1 MNAYQTFS
9 SPIGKIT
16 LVANSTHLIALYVGD
31 EMMPMLKDAKKAD
44 KHPVLEMTK
53 KQLKEYFA
61 GERKDFD
68 LPLAPNGTEF
78 QNKAWRAL
86 TKIPYGKVW
95 SYGKQAEYLKS
106 PNAQRAVGGANGK
119 NPIPVIIPC
128 HRVVGSTGKL
138 TGFSGGMEMKIFLL
152 QLEGHKVDPRGLKL
166 LNS

>member
-1 MNAYQTFS
+1 MKAFQTLS

-16 LVANSTHLIALYVGD
+16 LVANDTHLLALYVGE
-31 EMMPMLKDAKKAD
+31 EMKPMLEGAKKAD
-44 KHPVLEMTK
+44 KHPVLAMTK
-53 KQLKEYFA
+53 KQLKEYFD
-61 GERKDFD
+61 GERKNFD

-78 QNKAWRAL
+78 QNKAWKAL

-152 QLEGHKVDPRGLKL
+152 QLEGHKVDPSGLKL
-166 LNS
+166 L

>member
-1 MNAYQTFS
+1 MKAFQTLS

-16 LVANSTHLIALYVGD
+16 LVANDTHLIALYVGE
-31 EMMPMLKDAKKAD
+31 EMKPLLEGAKKTD
-44 KHPVLEMTK
+44 KHPVLDMTR
-53 KQLKEYFA
+53 KQLKEYFD
-61 GERKDFD
+61 GERKNFD

-78 QNKAWRAL
+78 QNKAWKAL

-166 LNS
+166 L